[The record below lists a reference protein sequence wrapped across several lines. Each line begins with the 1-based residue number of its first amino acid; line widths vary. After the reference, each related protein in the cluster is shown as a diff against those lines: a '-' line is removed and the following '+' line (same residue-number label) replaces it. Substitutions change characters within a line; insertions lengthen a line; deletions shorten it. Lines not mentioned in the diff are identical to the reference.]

1 MVYVII
7 YIFCNVDIKRWFLK
21 FFSILLFQPL
31 SSCDFNFNISST
43 FFKTLMNISWR
54 TKVSLNF
61 QPCYHFCRSWW
72 LIHHFVLIQSFFF
85 IDFFLT
91 WSCYFSILSS
101 IPMCTFPLLK
111 STTFFKIN
119 NFRKN
124 ASTTL
129 QEIVSAK
136 FPKVNLEMGFQQILF
151 HFSNSLFLLGY
162 PFNLCTHPVEEP

>member
-72 LIHHFVLIQSFFF
+72 LIHHFVLIQFFF
-85 IDFFLT
+85 CSNLILLFF
-91 WSCYFSILSS
+91 YFVQYSNVY
-101 IPMCTFPLLK
+101 IPTP
-111 STTFFKIN
+111 KIN
-119 NFRKN
+119 NLFQNKQ
-124 ASTTL
+124 L
-129 QEIVSAK
+129 QEECINYVARNCECKVS
-136 FPKVNLEMGFQQILF
+136 
-151 HFSNSLFLLGY
+151 
-162 PFNLCTHPVEEP
+162 